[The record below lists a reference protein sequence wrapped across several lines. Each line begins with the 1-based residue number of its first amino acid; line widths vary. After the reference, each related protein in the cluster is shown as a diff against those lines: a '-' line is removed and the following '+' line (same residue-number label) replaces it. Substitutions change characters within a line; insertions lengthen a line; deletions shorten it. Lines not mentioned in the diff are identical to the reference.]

1 MKRLRLPLIV
11 LVLMSAGCTTVTEN
25 VTGGT
30 EPVPRSSTTA
40 TPETAT
46 TMSTRPAEPVEP
58 APDTLL
64 RDQDENVDKT
74 DEDNTPARDEQPTQ
88 VTQGPTPTSEPAP
101 SQEPRPSIEA
111 DSRVNWVDAEALPE
125 WPFDGLVQLAW
136 ADGSWSRQGEGW
148 ELRFYQWTDSG
159 VARGWTV
166 GEIPLP
172 DLTIDCVGD
181 VGLISHGPA
190 GIEIG
195 GPAGSVTPS
204 LWVPW
209 GGSPEPLDG
218 PSDELLAEV
227 RSRPSNV
234 AAQVTGDMVS
244 ISHGD
249 ASVRFVLHE
258 PPRSEGEWWNVQARH
273 DGDVFVVTVH
283 PTRHP
288 CFSAVTWLSAAA
300 TGEMLWCGTSTA
312 ATKFIASDTQASRP
326 LVLPAAEDYPVV
338 LLCPYPL
345 GPRSR

>member
-1 MKRLRLPLIV
+1 MRRWRLPLVV
-11 LVLMSAGCTTVTEN
+11 LALMSAGCTTVTEN
-25 VTGGT
+25 VTGAT
-30 EPVPRSSTTA
+30 EPSANGSTA
-40 TPETAT
+40 AAPETAT
-46 TMSTRPAEPVEP
+46 TMSTRPVDAIEP
-58 APDTLL
+58 APDTLV
-64 RDQDENVDKT
+64 RHQDVNVDKT
-74 DEDNTPARDEQPTQ
+74 DPDKTDARGEQPTP
-88 VTQGPTPTSEPAP
+88 VTHEPTATSKPEPLR
-101 SQEPRPSIEA
+101 EPHPSIETG
-111 DSRVNWVDAEALPE
+111 SRVNWVDAEALPE
-125 WPFDGLVQLAW
+125 WPFDGLIQLAW
-136 ADGSWSRQGEGW
+136 ADGTWWQDEGW
-148 ELRFYQWTDSG
+148 QLRFYQWTDSG

-181 VGLISHGPA
+181 VGLIFHGSD

-209 GGSPEPLDG
+209 GGSPEPLGG
-218 PSDELLAEV
+218 PSDKLLAEV
-227 RSRPSNV
+227 QSRPSNV
-234 AAQVTGDMVS
+234 GVQVTGDVVS

-249 ASVRFVLHE
+249 ESVRFGLHE

-312 ATKFIASDTQASRP
+312 ATKFITSDARASRP

-345 GPRSR
+345 GPRSH